1 MSNIDPNVDY
11 AAEVVSRLSKDYAQ
25 LMVSVS
31 ETLAR
36 LRDLPK
42 QIDDEVVLN
51 DYASVIR
58 DARDLNKRL
67 ESHHDAE
74 KAPYLRSGQGVDQFF
89 FGQMDR
95 LGRRKKGDPAGGID
109 VAEARVDDFMQRKLR
124 AEREERQRIAAEE
137 YRRAA
142 LEQERVNIARR
153 AAAEA
158 EAKAARARNEQNIA
172 AHRAEAERQA
182 RLAEEGRQAAEL
194 AAQQADDARIDTL
207 TSAADLTR
215 TRLENGGLATM
226 ASVPFVEVVDASQL
240 DMVALW
246 PHIKEAAILDALKA
260 WAKTTGYKRP
270 MAGAVIEMRSKGKV
284 R

>member
-74 KAPYLRSGQGVDQFF
+74 KAPYLRSGQGVDTFF

-95 LGRRKKGDPAGGID
+95 LSRRKKNDPAGGID
-109 VAEARVDDFMQRKLR
+109 IAEARIDDFMQRKLR

-142 LEQERVNIARR
+142 IEQERVNIARR

-158 EAKAARARNEQNIA
+158 EAKAARARNEQTIA

-182 RLAEEGRQAAEL
+182 KLAEQAREAAI
-194 AAQQADDARIDTL
+194 AAQQDAEDSRIDAL
-207 TSAADLTR
+207 ARAADMTR
-215 TRLENGGLATM
+215 VRLDGGALATM
-226 ASVPFVEVVDASQL
+226 ADKPVVQITDLSKL
-240 DMVALW
+240 DKDLLW
-246 PHIKEAAILDALKA
+246 PFLKEEAILSALKT
-260 WAKTTGYKRP
+260 WAKTKNYRTQ
-270 MAGAVIEMRSKGKV
+270 MDGAVIELRSRGQV

>member
-1 MSNIDPNVDY
+1 MSNIDPNIDY

-95 LGRRKKGDPAGGID
+95 LGRRKKNDPAGGID
-109 VAEARVDDFMQRKLR
+109 VAEARIDDFMQRKLR

-142 LEQERVNIARR
+142 IEQDRVNIARR

-158 EAKAARARNEQNIA
+158 EAKAARARNAENIA

-182 RLAEEGRQAAEL
+182 KLAEEARQTAEL
-194 AAQQADDARIDTL
+194 AAVAADDARIDTL

-215 TRLENGGLATM
+215 TRLDGGGLATM
-226 ASVPFVEVVDASQL
+226 ASTPVVEIIDASLL
-240 DMVALW
+240 DRDALW
-246 PHIKEAAILDALKA
+246 PFLKEDAILAALRS
-260 WAKTTGYKRP
+260 WAKTKNHKTQMP
-270 MAGAVIEMRSKGKV
+270 GALIEMRARGKV